1 MTTGRGPGGGTRLP
15 GGPRGPEA
23 SRSPA
28 LHVVRGFRKGKY
40 MTRWVAATSRAP
52 GMPSRGQA
60 QVPGGRGVRRLPPP
74 WRTVGGP
81 QSLARK
87 GRATPPSPS
96 ACRLHFESKPRAEWL
111 LPSRLPSRMTH
122 VRERRQDGLAESQP
136 RGGTPSKT
144 RSPPPS
150 SPQGGPGALITS
162 PSRSLLKS
170 FLPLLLLNS
179 CKYAEVRARGS
190 VPCFVTRRW
199 RVHAVPW
206 KLVRDVRASGGR
218 SRPLVLPRPPARCRC
233 VAGTQ
238 ETLWIVCSSAWL
250 VRSHLRAGCSR
261 GWESSGDLLEGERC
275 GLGEHRLGCWP
286 RCGGLAPL
294 ALAAAGLQDDLAP
307 EGRPPGPQIR

>member
-1 MTTGRGPGGGTRLP
+1 MSILACTCIRTAVHTLMCMQIHATLTRARMCTHTHHARFSFIRAFIPPFFLSPSVPEARGGPGTWPVLSDLVRGMNGRGGGRSALRRAPWETAQLARRSDSGPRGRTASWAGPRGRQTDRPRTGRGPGGGTRLP

-23 SRSPA
+23 SRPPA

-52 GMPSRGQA
+52 GMPPRGQA

-96 ACRLHFESKPRAEWL
+96 ACCLHFESQPRAEWL

-144 RSPPPS
+144 RSPPALLPAGR
-150 SPQGGPGALITS
+150 PRGAHH
-162 PSRSLLKS
+162 
-170 FLPLLLLNS
+170 
-179 CKYAEVRARGS
+179 VRHP
-190 VPCFVTRRW
+190 V
-199 RVHAVPW
+199 
-206 KLVRDVRASGGR
+206 
-218 SRPLVLPRPPARCRC
+218 
-233 VAGTQ
+233 
-238 ETLWIVCSSAWL
+238 
-250 VRSHLRAGCSR
+250 VRSSRAFCR
-261 GWESSGDLLEGERC
+261 YFC
-275 GLGEHRLGCWP
+275 
-286 RCGGLAPL
+286 
-294 ALAAAGLQDDLAP
+294 
-307 EGRPPGPQIR
+307 

>member
-1 MTTGRGPGGGTRLP
+1 MAGGVDALLCVGRRGRQRSSQGAPTRARVDGQPPGRGRGGDRPTDRGQASGDDRQGAGRRDTLP

-23 SRSPA
+23 SRPPA

-52 GMPSRGQA
+52 GMPPRGQA

-96 ACRLHFESKPRAEWL
+96 ACRLHFESQPRAEWL

-144 RSPPPS
+144 RSPPALLPAGRPRGAHHVTQS
-150 SPQGGPGALITS
+150 FAPQELSAITFAKFVQIRRGES
-162 PSRSLLKS
+162 TWLC
-170 FLPLLLLNS
+170 PLL
-179 CKYAEVRARGS
+179 CHPTVACARGPVEARAGRAGFRRTQPAS
-190 VPCFVTRRW
+190 GASTPAGTVPMRRGHPGNALDC
-199 RVHAVPW
+199 V
-206 KLVRDVRASGGR
+206 LVRLACAQPPPCR
-218 SRPLVLPRPPARCRC
+218 VL
-233 VAGTQ
+233 T
-238 ETLWIVCSSAWL
+238 W
-250 VRSHLRAGCSR
+250 
-261 GWESSGDLLEGERC
+261 
-275 GLGEHRLGCWP
+275 LGELW
-286 RCGGLAPL
+286 
-294 ALAAAGLQDDLAP
+294 
-307 EGRPPGPQIR
+307 

>member
-1 MTTGRGPGGGTRLP
+1 M
-15 GGPRGPEA
+15 
-23 SRSPA
+23 
-28 LHVVRGFRKGKY
+28 
-40 MTRWVAATSRAP
+40 
-52 GMPSRGQA
+52 
-60 QVPGGRGVRRLPPP
+60 PGGRGVRRLPPP
-74 WRTVGGP
+74 RRTVGGP

-96 ACRLHFESKPRAEWL
+96 ACRLHFESQPRAEWL

-136 RGGTPSKT
+136 RGGTPSRT
-144 RSPPPS
+144 RSPPALLPAGRPRGAHHVRHPVVRS
-150 SPQGGPGALITS
+150 S
-162 PSRSLLKS
+162 S

-218 SRPLVLPRPPARCRC
+218 SRPLVLPRPPAWCRC

-250 VRSHLRAGCSR
+250 VHSHLRAGCSR

-286 RCGGLAPL
+286 CRGGLAPL
-294 ALAAAGLQDDLAP
+294 ALAAAGLQDGLAP